1 MDHSIIPSSSSSSS
15 KRPREEDYAP
25 AASSD
30 LNAIDND
37 TSSPSATAVNK
48 YVLGPSGFFHSFMYL
63 FYFILFFFIIF
74 SFLFVLSSAF
84 LVNQYISIV

>member
-48 YVLGPSGFFHSFMYL
+48 YVLGPSGFFTFIHVFVLFYL
-63 FYFILFFFIIF
+63 FYYIFLSLRFIQCIPR
-74 SFLFVLSSAF
+74 
-84 LVNQYISIV
+84 